1 MTKVNSYVNVVT
13 NQIKHENIFHHI
25 YLYTSRRKKIAQ
37 MFEIDPAP
45 YGYVYD
51 NAVFEDYEEYEGEVY
66 KALGKAEKVSHL
78 HTGSIPSKFGKPLM
92 TLGEISPSIV
102 RSHLEIAS
110 DHDVMLVLDKMPV
123 VEVGGK
129 N

>member
-1 MTKVNSYVNVVT
+1 
-13 NQIKHENIFHHI
+13 
-25 YLYTSRRKKIAQ
+25 

-45 YGYVYD
+45 YVYD
-51 NAVFEDYEEYEGEVY
+51 NGNVVFEDYEEYEGEVY
-66 KALGKAEKVSHL
+66 KALGRAEKVSHL

-123 VEVGGK
+123 VEVKGK